1 MKTFNSILFV
11 AEPGAGQD
19 VLRKAVEFA
28 ENQQA
33 TLTLALVLE
42 GAAGPWNASVEQAAQ
57 KWLDGLVGVADG
69 RVPVTTKLL
78 HGTAFLEIIREVI
91 RAQYDLVIK
100 PPKPGGALAQRLL
113 GSADMHLLRKCPVP
127 LWIMQSAEEKRP
139 RRVLAAVDFGPAE
152 ATSLPDPA
160 LNRAIM
166 ETAAVV
172 ALANFAELHVCHV
185 WDAFAEGMLRT
196 WGSEAS
202 GPQVNEYVE
211 RERRWHE
218 AQLKA
223 LLNDCEQWF
232 GAETL
237 EFARPNVHLR
247 RGSAGEVIPALADEL
262 DVEVVVI
269 GTIARSGVP
278 GFFIGNTAET
288 VMGRLRSSL
297 LTIKPPG
304 FVSPVEA
311 G

>member
-1 MKTFNSILFV
+1 MKPFKTILFV
-11 AEPGAGQD
+11 AEPDAEPG
-19 VLRKAVEFA
+19 VFRKAVEFA

-33 TLTLALVLE
+33 ALTVALVLE
-42 GAAGPWNASVEQAAQ
+42 DVAAPWNASVQPAAQ
-57 KWLDGLVGVADG
+57 AWLDELASTAEG
-69 RVPVTTKLL
+69 RVPLATKLL
-78 HGTAFLEIIREVI
+78 HGTAFLEIIREAVSGGH
-91 RAQYDLVIK
+91 DLVIK
-100 PPKPGGALAQRLL
+100 PPKRGVALAQRIL

-127 LWIMQSAEEKRP
+127 LWIMQSAEAKRP

-152 ATSLPDPA
+152 SASPPDPA

-218 AQLKA
+218 AQMTT
-223 LLNDCEQWF
+223 LLSECERWF
-232 GAETL
+232 GEKTL
-237 EFARPNVHLR
+237 EFAHPNVHLR
-247 RGSAGEVIPALADEL
+247 RGAAGDVIPALADEL
-262 DVEVVVI
+262 DAEVVVM
-269 GTIARSGVP
+269 GTVARSGVP

-288 VMGRLRSSL
+288 VMGRLHSSL
-297 LTIKPPG
+297 LAIKPPG
-304 FVSPVEA
+304 FVSPVAA